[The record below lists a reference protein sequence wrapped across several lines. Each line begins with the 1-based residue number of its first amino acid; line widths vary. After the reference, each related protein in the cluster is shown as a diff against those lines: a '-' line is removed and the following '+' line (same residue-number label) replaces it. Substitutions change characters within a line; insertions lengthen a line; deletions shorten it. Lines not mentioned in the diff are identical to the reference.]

1 VIPMNQNKIQYLVGN
16 ENINTKPL
24 QPFDDTVCLFLN
36 ELSKKL
42 RKDKTAAKYTDIIS
56 FAFWCRKSNL
66 EKMKQTRSDSLL
78 RIGRG
83 LVFHIAPSN
92 VPINFA
98 FSYVFGLLAG
108 NANIVRVS
116 SKNFN
121 QVTIICN
128 ALKELF
134 ADEAFIEISERTQ
147 IVSYE
152 HDTEM
157 NRYFSSI
164 CDGRVI
170 WGGDHTINELRKY
183 PISSRCVEINFADRY
198 SMGMISVNS
207 ILNMTDDELRNLAEN
222 FYNDTYLMDQNACSS
237 PHIIIWKKDN
247 ADVRSAQI
255 KFWGSVAKCC
265 EKYEL
270 ADIKV
275 SEKYSKLC
283 EAIVNMDEIAD
294 VYRYDNLLYVIN
306 LNKISELVDK
316 YRGVFGMFYQY
327 EIDQIDE
334 LIPFVN
340 SSKIQTLAVSGVSAS
355 ELAQFIV
362 RNGIKGI
369 DRIVP
374 FGKTLDIGTVWDG
387 YNIID
392 TLSRIISFTEK

>member
-1 VIPMNQNKIQYLVGN
+1 MNQNNIHYLAGKQ
-16 ENINTKPL
+16 NINTKPL

-42 RKDKTAAKYTDIIS
+42 RKDKTVVKYTDIIS
-56 FAFWCRKSNL
+56 FAFWCRKSNI
-66 EKMKQTRSDSLL
+66 ENMKQVQKNSLL

-83 LVFHIAPSN
+83 LIFHIAPSN

-116 SKNFN
+116 SKEFR
-121 QVTIICN
+121 QVNIICN
-128 ALKELF
+128 VLNELF
-134 ADEAFIEISERTQ
+134 ADEKFRKIAEGTQ

-152 HDTEM
+152 HDDEI
-157 NRYFSSI
+157 NQYFSSI

-170 WGGDHTINELRKY
+170 WGGDNTINELRKF

-198 SMGMISVNS
+198 SMGIVSTDS
-207 ILNMTDDELRNLAEN
+207 IINMSDEELQRLAEN

-247 ADVRSAQI
+247 ADVMKAQ
-255 KFWGSVAKCC
+255 KRFWDCVAKCSG
-265 EKYEL
+265 KYVL

-275 SEKYSKLC
+275 SEKFSKLC
-283 EAIVNMDEIAD
+283 QAIVNFDEIAN
-294 VYRYDNLLYVIN
+294 VYRYENLLYIIN
-306 LNKISELVDK
+306 LSKISEPLDK
-316 YRGVFGMFYQY
+316 YRGIFGMFYQY

-340 SSKIQTLAVSGVSAS
+340 SPKIQTLAVSGIKTS
-355 ELAQFIV
+355 ELAEFIV
-362 RNGIKGI
+362 QNGIKGI

-392 TLSRIISFTEK
+392 TLSRIISFTDK